1 MILLDTNVL
10 IYLRNG
16 QLDDNIVQSLRTMK
30 LDTCN
35 VIIAEILSYPLTEIN
50 NAKFFNLLFA
60 TMHNYSFDSAV
71 TVKAIE
77 LKRATSIRLPDAI
90 IAATALVHD
99 LELWTHNTSDFK
111 NIPNLK
117 LFDPIKS

>member
-16 QLDDNIVQSLRTMK
+16 QLDDDIVQSLRTMK

-35 VIIAEILSYPLTEIN
+35 VIIAEILGYPITKIN
-50 NAKFFNLLFA
+50 DAKFFNLLFA
-60 TMHNYSFDSAV
+60 TMHNYPFDSAV
-71 TVKAIE
+71 TVKVIE
-77 LKRATSIRLPDAI
+77 LKRTTSIRLPDAI